1 MPRVSNTREKERPAP
16 SEFARL
22 PFSNGHAHKGWL
34 FPMGLLEDKVAIITG
49 GGSGIGRVTALTFA
63 REGAKVV
70 VADWNTEGA
79 IETRNAIQ
87 AEGFEAH
94 AVQTDVSDEESV
106 MSLVSETVERFGGLH
121 CASNNAALGAGFH
134 ATHELDRARWDRCL
148 SVSLTGVW
156 LCMKYQ
162 IPALLASGGGSIVN
176 ISSVSGIKGQVKQA
190 AYAASK
196 GGVIALTKT
205 AAAEYAQ
212 RGIRVNSVAPGG
224 IETPGM
230 AAYLEAYPEIR
241 EITEQQ
247 HAMGRFG
254 RPEEVADAV
263 VYLCSDRSSFITGQV
278 LGVEGGIQV
287 KAHDL

>member
-1 MPRVSNTREKERPAP
+1 
-16 SEFARL
+16 
-22 PFSNGHAHKGWL
+22 
-34 FPMGLLEDKVAIITG
+34 MGLLDSRVGLVTG
-49 GGSGIGRVTALTFA
+49 AGSGIGRVTAQVFA

-70 VADWNTEGA
+70 VADWNEESALETVA
-79 IETRNAIQ
+79 TIEE
-87 AEGFEAH
+87 EGFEAL
-94 AVQTDVSDEESV
+94 AVHVDVSDEEAVAEMVRRS
-106 MSLVSETVERFGGLH
+106 VERFGALH

-134 ATHELDRARWDRCL
+134 PTHELERERWDRCL
-148 SVSLTGVW
+148 AVSLTGVW

-162 IPALLASGGGSIVN
+162 IPAMIEAGGGSIVN
-176 ISSVSGIKGQVKQA
+176 ISSVSGIKGQVTQA

-230 AAYLEAYPEIR
+230 TTYLEAFPEIR
-241 EITEQQ
+241 EKTEAV
-247 HAMGRFG
+247 HAMRRFG
-254 RPEEVADAV
+254 QPSEIADAV
-263 VYLCSDRSSFITGQV
+263 TYLCADRSSFVTGQV

-287 KAHDL
+287 NAHDA